1 MEATV
6 TLQGLGHSHWSCIQ
20 RQYLTAIL
28 LARPWISIYLSIYL
42 SRYISI
48 YLYIYIYIYTY
59 IFIFI
64 YTYTYTYIHIYII
77 IIQYLY
83 SAISIAIFNSFITIN
98 ILYDQRHFTISF
110 SSTHLTPG
118 EDIHHAVISCVGNW
132 RLLPQPCR
140 RRGLRFYVLS
150 EKTKQCEWSV
160 LLKDT
165 TSCPSQD
172 LNPGRRTQS
181 PAHWPL
187 DYSRL
192 TWYIYIYIYIYIY
205 LFKGIN
211 ISALAFEKKLV
222 HCTDSFHWINGRQL
236 LYEGNLK

>member
-48 YLYIYIYIYTY
+48 YLYIYISIYIYIHIYIYLTAILLARPWISIYLSIYLSRYISIYLYIYISIYIYTY

-64 YTYTYTYIHIYII
+64 YTYTYTYTYIHIYII

-150 EKTKQCEWSV
+150 EKTKQCE
-160 LLKDT
+160 
-165 TSCPSQD
+165 
-172 LNPGRRTQS
+172 
-181 PAHWPL
+181 
-187 DYSRL
+187 
-192 TWYIYIYIYIYIY
+192 
-205 LFKGIN
+205 
-211 ISALAFEKKLV
+211 
-222 HCTDSFHWINGRQL
+222 
-236 LYEGNLK
+236 